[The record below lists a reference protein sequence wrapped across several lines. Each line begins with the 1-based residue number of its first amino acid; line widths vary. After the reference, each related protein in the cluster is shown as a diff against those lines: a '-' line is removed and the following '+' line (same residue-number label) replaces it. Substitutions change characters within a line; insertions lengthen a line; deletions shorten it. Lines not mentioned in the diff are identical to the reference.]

1 MTEIEELRKAF
12 NEDKESFE
20 EDDEFVRKAL
30 IRAEEARQRML
41 EAAGIRTVDGRHGK

>member
-12 NEDKESFE
+12 NETKERLE

-30 IRAEEARQRML
+30 KRAEQGRQRML
-41 EAAGIRTVDGRHGK
+41 EAAGIRTVEGRRRK